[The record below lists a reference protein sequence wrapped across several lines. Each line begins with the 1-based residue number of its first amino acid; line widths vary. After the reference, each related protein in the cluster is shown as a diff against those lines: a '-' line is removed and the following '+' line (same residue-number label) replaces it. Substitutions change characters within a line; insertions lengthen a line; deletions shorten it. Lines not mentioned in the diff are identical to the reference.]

1 MEGVV
6 AVATA
11 AGFIGGGATAC
22 AMTST
27 YRCECVPDVEAT
39 LEALTTAA
47 GTEASADAP
56 HGPSYPHRRLVVVVV
71 VMLNARLLV
80 IARAKE

>member
-1 MEGVV
+1 MNELHRGWVDCV
-6 AVATA
+6 SHDV
-11 AGFIGGGATAC
+11 
-22 AMTST
+22 

-39 LEALTTAA
+39 LEALSTAA

-56 HGPSYPHRRLVVVVV
+56 HGPSYPHRRRVVVV
-71 VMLNARLLV
+71 VMLNTRLLV